1 MEGGKKDGKGGVA
14 GKGRRGE
21 KRHGEGRKCID
32 SGRCTRETVCLI
44 ECKYVQV
51 RRSGELY
58 MPGRGIGVGASFT
71 EQPAFTITSHTRPF
85 TIVSSPPLTFPFS
98 TAEPHGPRLL
108 FISNSDASFASLFLS
123 LSLSLS
129 LSLFLFLASF
139 LCHCTFLCRQSVTR
153 IPLVPPFSPRRNKR
167 PVETFDTCQ
176 RSSVYTYI
184 YMYIL
189 FKRKYE
195 GFFSR
200 SKRSRG
206 AAVKKGTTRSGLTWL
221 LKRYLVPSNGTGS
234 RSSYTYFVRYSS
246 ARNGP
251 WRCETTSEAE
261 KTRKTRWRSARIS
274 LERLAFNHRVVRL
287 ARISK

>member
-153 IPLVPPFSPRRNKR
+153 IPLVPPFSP
-167 PVETFDTCQ
+167 PPMSFHISTAHYE
-176 RSSVYTYI
+176 RSSI
-184 YMYIL
+184 
-189 FKRKYE
+189 
-195 GFFSR
+195 SR
-200 SKRSRG
+200 S
-206 AAVKKGTTRSGLTWL
+206 TC
-221 LKRYLVPSNGTGS
+221 
-234 RSSYTYFVRYSS
+234 SSI
-246 ARNGP
+246 AN
-251 WRCETTSEAE
+251 RCHST
-261 KTRKTRWRSARIS
+261 
-274 LERLAFNHRVVRL
+274 ERDTFSTATL
-287 ARISK
+287 IPTE

>member
-1 MEGGKKDGKGGVA
+1 MRIIRLE
-14 GKGRRGE
+14 KGRREGEVSGVRAERGRRE
-21 KRHGEGRKCID
+21 KRRGEGRKCID

-85 TIVSSPPLTFPFS
+85 TIVSSPSLTFPFS

-123 LSLSLS
+123 FSLC
-129 LSLFLFLASF
+129 LFLFLASF

-167 PVETFDTCQ
+167 PVETSDTCQ
-176 RSSVYTYI
+176 RSSVYI
-184 YMYIL
+184 DI
-189 FKRKYE
+189 
-195 GFFSR
+195 
-200 SKRSRG
+200 
-206 AAVKKGTTRSGLTWL
+206 
-221 LKRYLVPSNGTGS
+221 
-234 RSSYTYFVRYSS
+234 
-246 ARNGP
+246 
-251 WRCETTSEAE
+251 
-261 KTRKTRWRSARIS
+261 
-274 LERLAFNHRVVRL
+274 
-287 ARISK
+287 